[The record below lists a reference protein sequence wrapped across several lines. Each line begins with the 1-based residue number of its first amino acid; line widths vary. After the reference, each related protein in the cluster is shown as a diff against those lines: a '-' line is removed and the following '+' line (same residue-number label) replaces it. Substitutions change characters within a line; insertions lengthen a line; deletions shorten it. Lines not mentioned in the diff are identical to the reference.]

1 MAYHTFLTHYFFIL
15 FDRCTIKFFI
25 YMPHL
30 FVMNNISIKSS
41 AAVLLL
47 LLAVISIS
55 LTYPLNRV
63 AYAHTFSG
71 SESAAFLALV
81 KIIQSEAGLIQSNL
95 PSNITLAQEHAEH
108 LTEHLDANT
117 TKELTERNKRVAND
131 LTTALSDLQN
141 TVKSKPIPA
150 AEVIKDKV
158 SNIGDILQE
167 AITVR
172 IEKDQ
177 LKNSTVKAE
186 ATSNI
191 VNETLEHYG
200 GAYGIE
206 EEGGGEHGNTT
217 TTTASAGHN
226 TIVNVAEYQSAQA
239 LASKAEEMFNEAKSL
254 MSSNATSSSS
264 NIAKVEND
272 LSQLKSDIDAK
283 KPYDSVATLIEST
296 IQPDIKEAF
305 N

>member
-25 YMPHL
+25 YTPSL
-30 FVMNNISIKSS
+30 FVMNNISIKSA
-41 AAVLLL
+41 AAVLLLLL

-55 LTYPLNRV
+55 LTYTLNKV

-177 LKNSTVKAE
+177 LNNSTVKAE

-200 GAYGIE
+200 GAYGIK
-206 EEGGGEHGNTT
+206 EEGGEEYGNTIT
-217 TTTASAGHN
+217 AGHN

-239 LASKAEEMFNEAKSL
+239 LASKA
-254 MSSNATSSSS
+254 
-264 NIAKVEND
+264 
-272 LSQLKSDIDAK
+272 
-283 KPYDSVATLIEST
+283 
-296 IQPDIKEAF
+296 
-305 N
+305 

>member
-15 FDRCTIKFFI
+15 FDRYTIKFFI
-25 YMPHL
+25 YMPSL
-30 FVMNNISIKSS
+30 FVMNNISIKSA

-47 LLAVISIS
+47 ILAVISIS
-55 LTYPLNRV
+55 LTYPPNRV

-81 KIIQSEAGLIQSNL
+81 KIIQSEARLIQSNP

-177 LKNSTVKAE
+177 LNNSTVKAE

-200 GAYGIE
+200 GAYGIK

-217 TTTASAGHN
+217 TAGHN

-254 MSSNATSSSS
+254 MSSNATSSS
-264 NIAKVEND
+264 NIAKVGND
-272 LSQLKSDIDAK
+272 LSRLKSDIDAK
-283 KPYDSVATLIEST
+283 KPYDSVTTLIEST
-296 IQPDIKEAF
+296 IQPDIKAAF
-305 N
+305 NLS

>member
-25 YMPHL
+25 YTPSL
-30 FVMNNISIKSS
+30 FVMNNISIKS

-55 LTYPLNRV
+55 LTYPPNRV

-117 TKELTERNKRVAND
+117 TKELAERNKRVAND
-131 LTTALSDLQN
+131 LTTALGDLQN

-172 IEKDQ
+172 VEKDQ

-206 EEGGGEHGNTT
+206 EEGGGEEQGNTT
-217 TTTASAGHN
+217 AAGHN

-254 MSSNATSSSS
+254 MSSNATSSSN

-272 LSQLKSDIDAK
+272 LSQLKSDI
-283 KPYDSVATLIEST
+283 
-296 IQPDIKEAF
+296 
-305 N
+305 

>member
-1 MAYHTFLTHYFFIL
+1 
-15 FDRCTIKFFI
+15 
-25 YMPHL
+25 
-30 FVMNNISIKSS
+30 MNNISIKSA

-47 LLAVISIS
+47 LLAVIFIS
-55 LTYPLNRV
+55 LTYPLNRL

-81 KIIQSEAGLIQSNL
+81 KIIQSEAALIQSNL

-172 IEKDQ
+172 VEKDQ
-177 LKNSTVKAE
+177 LKNLTVKAE

-206 EEGGGEHGNTT
+206 EGGGGEQGNTT
-217 TTTASAGHN
+217 TAGHN

-254 MSSNATSSSS
+254 MSSNATSPS
-264 NIAKVEND
+264 NIAKVGND

-283 KPYDSVATLIEST
+283 KPYDNVATLIDST
-296 IQPDIKEAF
+296 IQPDIKAAF
-305 N
+305 NLS

>member
-1 MAYHTFLTHYFFIL
+1 
-15 FDRCTIKFFI
+15 
-25 YMPHL
+25 
-30 FVMNNISIKSS
+30 MNNISIKSA

-55 LTYPLNRV
+55 LTYPLNRL

-71 SESAAFLALV
+71 SESATFLVLV

-296 IQPDIKEAF
+296 IQPDIKAAF
-305 N
+305 NLS

>member
-25 YMPHL
+25 YTPSL
-30 FVMNNISIKSS
+30 FVMNNISIKS

-55 LTYPLNRV
+55 LTYPPNRV

-177 LKNSTVKAE
+177 LNNSTVKAE

-200 GAYGIE
+200 GAYGIK
-206 EEGGGEHGNTT
+206 EEGGEEHGNTT
-217 TTTASAGHN
+217 TAGHN

-254 MSSNATSSSS
+254 MSSNATSSS
-264 NIAKVEND
+264 NIAKVGND
-272 LSQLKSDIDAK
+272 LSRLKSDIDAK
-283 KPYDSVATLIEST
+283 KPYDSVTTLIEST
-296 IQPDIKEAF
+296 IQPDIKAAF
-305 N
+305 NLS

>member
-1 MAYHTFLTHYFFIL
+1 
-15 FDRCTIKFFI
+15 
-25 YMPHL
+25 
-30 FVMNNISIKSS
+30 MNNISIKSA
-41 AAVLLL
+41 AAVLLLLL

-55 LTYPLNRV
+55 LTYPPNRV

-117 TKELTERNKRVAND
+117 TKELAERNKRVAND
-131 LTTALSDLQN
+131 LTTALSDLQS

-172 IEKDQ
+172 VEKDQ

-206 EEGGGEHGNTT
+206 EEGGGEEQGNTT
-217 TTTASAGHN
+217 AAGHN

-254 MSSNATSSSS
+254 MSSNATSSS
-264 NIAKVEND
+264 NIAKVGND

-296 IQPDIKEAF
+296 IQPDIKAAF
-305 N
+305 NLS

>member
-1 MAYHTFLTHYFFIL
+1 
-15 FDRCTIKFFI
+15 
-25 YMPHL
+25 
-30 FVMNNISIKSS
+30 MNNISIKSA
-41 AAVLLL
+41 AAVLLLLL

-55 LTYPLNRV
+55 LTYPLNKV

-254 MSSNATSSSS
+254 MSSNATSSS
-264 NIAKVEND
+264 NIAKVGND
-272 LSQLKSDIDAK
+272 LSRLKSDIDAK
-283 KPYDSVATLIEST
+283 KPYDSVTTLIEST
-296 IQPDIKEAF
+296 IQPDIKAAF
-305 N
+305 NLS

>member
-25 YMPHL
+25 YTPSL
-30 FVMNNISIKSS
+30 FVMNNISIKS

-81 KIIQSEAGLIQSNL
+81 KIIQSEARLIQSNP

-117 TKELTERNKRVAND
+117 TKELTERNKRVTND

-177 LKNSTVKAE
+177 LNNSTVKAE

-200 GAYGIE
+200 EAYGIK
-206 EEGGGEHGNTT
+206 EEGGGEHGNATT
-217 TTTASAGHN
+217 AGHN

-254 MSSNATSSSS
+254 MSSNATSSS
-264 NIAKVEND
+264 NIAKVGND
-272 LSQLKSDIDAK
+272 LSRLKSDIDAK
-283 KPYDSVATLIEST
+283 KPYDSVTTLIEST
-296 IQPDIKEAF
+296 IQPDI
-305 N
+305 

>member
-1 MAYHTFLTHYFFIL
+1 MAYHTILTHYFFIL

-25 YMPHL
+25 YIHVIP
-30 FVMNNISIKSS
+30 FVMNNNISIKS

-81 KIIQSEAGLIQSNL
+81 KIIQSEAGLIQGNL

-117 TKELTERNKRVAND
+117 TKELAERNKRVAND

-141 TVKSKPIPA
+141 TAKSKPIPA

-172 IEKDQ
+172 VEKDQ

-186 ATSNI
+186 VTSNI

-206 EEGGGEHGNTT
+206 EEGGGEQENTT
-217 TTTASAGHN
+217 TAAGHN

-254 MSSNATSSSS
+254 ISSNAMSSSS
-264 NIAKVEND
+264 NIAKVGND

-283 KPYDSVATLIEST
+283 KPYDSVATLIESI
-296 IQPDIKEAF
+296 IQPDIKAAF
-305 N
+305 NLS

>member
-1 MAYHTFLTHYFFIL
+1 
-15 FDRCTIKFFI
+15 
-25 YMPHL
+25 
-30 FVMNNISIKSS
+30 MNNISIKS

-47 LLAVISIS
+47 SLAVISIS
-55 LTYPLNRV
+55 LTYPLNKV

-117 TKELTERNKRVAND
+117 TKELAERNKRVAND

-141 TVKSKPIPA
+141 AVKSKPIPTV
-150 AEVIKDKV
+150 EVVKDKV
-158 SNIGDILQE
+158 SNVGDILQE

-172 IEKDQ
+172 IGKDQ
-177 LKNSTVKAE
+177 LNNSTVKAE
-186 ATSNI
+186 ANSNI
-191 VNETLEHYG
+191 VNETLEHYR
-200 GAYGIE
+200 GAYGIKEE
-206 EEGGGEHGNTT
+206 EEGGEQGNA
-217 TTTASAGHN
+217 TTATAGHN

-239 LASKAEEMFNEAKSL
+239 LASKAQEMFNEAKSL
-254 MSSNATSSSS
+254 MSSNVMSSSSSSS

-283 KPYDSVATLIEST
+283 KPYDGVAALIDSA
-296 IQPDIKEAF
+296 IQPDIKAAF
-305 N
+305 ALS

>member
-1 MAYHTFLTHYFFIL
+1 
-15 FDRCTIKFFI
+15 
-25 YMPHL
+25 MPYL
-30 FVMNNISIKSS
+30 FVMNNVSIKS
-41 AAVLLL
+41 AAVLLLL

-177 LKNSTVKAE
+177 LNNSTVKAE
-186 ATSNI
+186 AASNI

-206 EEGGGEHGNTT
+206 EEGGTGGEQGNTT
-217 TTTASAGHN
+217 TTAGHN
-226 TIVNVAEYQSAQA
+226 TIVNIAEYQSAQA
-239 LASKAEEMFNEAKSL
+239 LASKAEEMFNETKTL
-254 MSSNATSSSS
+254 MSSNAMSSSS
-264 NIAKVEND
+264 SSDIAKVGND

-283 KPYDSVATLIEST
+283 KPYDSVATLIDST
-296 IQPDIKEAF
+296 IQPDIKAAF
-305 N
+305 NLS